1 MLSMFLMSFL
11 GSALGSTLGS
21 VLITVSGLV
30 LRSREVLEGEAQLGG
45 DTGGEQAE
53 VTDFGVRDLKAEGP
67 EEEVGEVIE
76 VLREAG
82 DLEYGENLCCLSLSA
97 SMELA
102 TEPAIPG

>member
-11 GSALGSTLGS
+11 GSALGSILGS
-21 VLITVSGLV
+21 VLISGLV
-30 LRSREVLEGEAQLGG
+30 LRSREAWEGEAQLGG
-45 DTGGEQAE
+45 DTGGEPAE

-82 DLEYGENLCCLSLSA
+82 ALE
-97 SMELA
+97 
-102 TEPAIPG
+102 

>member
-11 GSALGSTLGS
+11 GS
-21 VLITVSGLV
+21 VLMTGPGLV
-30 LRSREVLEGEAQLGG
+30 LRSREVWEGEAQLGG

-53 VTDFGVRDLKAEGP
+53 VTDFGVKDLKAEGP

-102 TEPAIPG
+102 TDPAIPGYPGPSS